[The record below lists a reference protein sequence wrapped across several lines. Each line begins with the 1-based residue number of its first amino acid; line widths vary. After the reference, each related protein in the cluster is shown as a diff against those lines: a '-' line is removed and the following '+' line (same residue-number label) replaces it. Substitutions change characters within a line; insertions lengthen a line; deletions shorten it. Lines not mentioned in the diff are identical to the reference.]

1 MARRATSRTKAVPV
15 VTGKPLPTNWRIE
28 AVRTWGIW
36 AMMAKIPPSDY
47 ETTAR
52 AFEAHHRWNGTLSDD
67 WLRAWK
73 DWCNA
78 ILYRRGAVERVA
90 VSEPEF
96 GPGMFG

>member
-1 MARRATSRTKAVPV
+1 
-15 VTGKPLPTNWRIE
+15 
-28 AVRTWGIW
+28 
-36 AMMAKIPPSDY
+36 MMAKIPPSDY